1 MASKA
6 PLLLLAGAAA
16 LLMMGKKK
24 KATGNGKIT
33 PSGLPV
39 SDHLRFDEACEKLLQ
54 RLNVPG
60 YDNRMTN
67 KYVELRKIG
76 VDDPVE
82 LTLEILKM
90 DAGHC
95 PWDNPGDY
103 TDQMKLTFDAQLAA
117 VQNFYE
123 LEQAGEL
130 DLG

>member
-24 KATGNGKIT
+24 GAGSQQIT

-39 SDHLRFDEACEKLLQ
+39 SDRLGFDEGCEKLLQ

-67 KYVELRKIG
+67 KYIALRKAG
-76 VDDPVE
+76 VDDPAE

-95 PWDNPGDY
+95 PWDDPDKY
-103 TDQMKLTFDAQLAA
+103 TVQMNLTYTAQFAA
-117 VQNFYE
+117 VQNFYD
-123 LEQAGEL
+123 LEQAGEIDL
-130 DLG
+130 D